1 MLSQIPNA
9 ITVLRAVL
17 VAPFVLALLNGRT
30 TFALVVFLVAGA
42 SDGLDGYLA
51 KRYGWQSRAG
61 AILDPLADKL
71 LLVSA
76 YLTLAWVGLLPSW
89 LAAAVVARDV
99 IIVLGAISYHAAIA
113 PYDLRPS
120 ASSKLNTL
128 AQLML
133 VVLVVVDS
141 GWRALPTPL
150 ISAMVYVVL
159 VTTVWSGLGYV
170 VTWGKRAWQTRRDG
184 GPQV

>member
-9 ITVLRAVL
+9 ITVLRALL

-30 TFALVVFLVAGA
+30 GLALVVFLVAGA

-51 KRYGWQSRAG
+51 KHYGWQSRVG
-61 AILDPLADKL
+61 AILDPLADKV

-76 YLTLAWVGLLPSW
+76 YLTLAWVGLLPAW
-89 LAAAVVARDV
+89 LAAVVVARDV
-99 IIVLGAISYHAAIA
+99 IIVLGALIYHAAIA

-128 AQLML
+128 AQLLL
-133 VVLVVVDS
+133 VVLVVLDS
-141 GWRALPTPL
+141 GWWALPTPL
-150 ISAMVYVVL
+150 LSMMVYVVL
-159 VTTVWSGLGYV
+159 VTTVWSGVGYV
-170 VTWGKRAWQTRRDG
+170 VTWGRRAWQARRDG
-184 GPQV
+184 GARP